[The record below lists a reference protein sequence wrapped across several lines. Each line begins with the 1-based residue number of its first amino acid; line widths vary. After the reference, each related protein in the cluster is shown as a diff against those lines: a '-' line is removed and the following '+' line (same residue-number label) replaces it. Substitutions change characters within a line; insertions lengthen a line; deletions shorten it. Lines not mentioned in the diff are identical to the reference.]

1 MVHIPNSIHL
11 SECNTLSRNRQVHDL
26 RPLNLGKYII
36 VRALTKIC
44 GVEVINE
51 VLEINIIANPYLGRG
66 LKCFGEHQTYIS
78 LISPKSYLST
88 VL

>member
-1 MVHIPNSIHL
+1 MHSPNTIHL

-26 RPLNLGKYII
+26 RALNSGKYII
-36 VRALTKIC
+36 VRALTKLF
-44 GVEVINE
+44 GVEVVNK
-51 VLEINIIANPYLGRG
+51 VLEINIIAIPYLGRG
-66 LKCFGEHQTYIS
+66 LKFGEHQTYIS